1 MVRTRV
7 KKLTV
12 ILILQLLVLVP
23 TAAISAQK
31 ITSGTSCKV
40 LNQKTVY
47 LKKAYVC
54 LKSGKKLVWS
64 KGTSIPKPVPSETK
78 FISPPTPTQS
88 QNPTPAATPTAT
100 PTETFTRDPIV
111 SKIQNA
117 LAKELT
123 IVNLN
128 LIDEAVTGIL
138 IIENGISNGNIDAT
152 KLMMKKLY
160 VAQAIMKL
168 KKPPVV
174 ILGFTESFVKSEFSK
189 YCSDGISWVGTGQYT
204 MDKYRNWALAGCL
217 DTNPTQIIPMPK
229 GEVTT
234 DHIPGALGSD
244 MGYVAIGKNANTSK
258 LPGWFV
264 RGLKGVVAEYVNSIG
279 SSEWLPI
286 MNGSESCVQYKLSEL
301 SYSYEINSN
310 WCQTSL
316 GQGVARFMVSSK
328 GLTQTLQL
336 INQMHTVGA
345 WSEADFE
352 RFMGT
357 PFSIMESEAKDYVVR
372 LAK

>member
-1 MVRTRV
+1 VRTRV

-12 ILILQLLVLVP
+12 ILILQLLVLIP

-31 ITSGTSCKV
+31 ITSGAACKV

-47 LKKAYVC
+47 LNKAYVC

-78 FISPPTPTQS
+78 FTSPQTPTQS
-88 QNPTPAATPTAT
+88 QNPTPAPSPAPTI
-100 PTETFTRDPIV
+100 TRDLIV
-111 SKIQNA
+111 GEIHNA

-123 IVNLN
+123 NVNLD
-128 LIDEAVTGIL
+128 LIDDSVTGIL
-138 IIENGISNGNIDAT
+138 IVESGVSQGNINDT
-152 KLMMKKLY
+152 KLMMKKIFA
-160 VAQAIMKL
+160 AQAIMKL

-174 ILGFTESFVKSEFSK
+174 ILGFTETFVKAEFSK
-189 YCSDGISWVGTGQYT
+189 YCSENISWVGTEPYT

-229 GEVTT
+229 GEVIT

-264 RGLKGVVAEYVNSIG
+264 RGLKGVVAEYANSIG
-279 SSEWLPI
+279 STEWLPTK
-286 MNGSESCVQYKLSEL
+286 NGSESCVQFKLSEL
-301 SYSYEINSN
+301 SYSYEMNSN

-316 GQGVARFMVSSK
+316 GQGVARYIVARK
-328 GLTQTLQL
+328 GLKQTLQF
-336 INQMHTVGA
+336 INEMHALGS

-352 RFMGT
+352 RFMGI
-357 PFSIMESEAKDYVVR
+357 PFSTMESEAKDYVVR